1 MSANNRRPTKCRSQ
15 KIGNVNVLKVIGRL
29 TPDEGDDVL
38 FSTVKQLAEAG
49 EKDFIV
55 DLNSVNYINSSGVGT
70 IIQSYR
76 LAKSKDGD
84 LKILNPSQSVTYII
98 QVSKLDS
105 IFEVFHDQNAAIA
118 SFSEEHSEESS
129 KDLKKGRVR
138 KHNALEDDKED

>member
-118 SFSEEHSEESS
+118 SFSEEPSESS

>member
-1 MSANNRRPTKCRSQ
+1 MSANRRPTKCRSQ

-38 FSTVKQLAEAG
+38 FGTVKQLAEAG
-49 EKDFIV
+49 EKDFLV

-76 LAKSKDGD
+76 LAKSKGGD
-84 LKILNPSQSVTYII
+84 LKILNPSQSVTHII

-105 IFEVFHDQNAAIA
+105 IFEVFHDQSAAIA
-118 SFSEEHSEESS
+118 SFLEEPVEDSS
-129 KDLKKGRVR
+129 KEPKKGRTR
-138 KHNALEDDKED
+138 KQTSLDDDKED